1 MSIYRRERSKGINPR
16 ALQHKDIQEKR
27 RNQKILRRANVSKK
41 KSEVRTLIPH
51 DIKGYNKN
59 QLVQ

>member
-1 MSIYRRERSKGINPR
+1 MSTEVTSSYSLMKL
-16 ALQHKDIQEKR
+16 LQHKDIQEKR
-27 RNQKILRRANVSKK
+27 RNQKILIRANVSKK
-41 KSEVRTLIPH
+41 ISEVITLIPH